1 MGYFYCKHV
10 LGVEPDKMTAE
21 IYSEFLRTLA
31 IAWACFAMG
40 AALWHWR
47 AWATFAG
54 LQHCSKLLLLLSPV
68 LLSAFG
74 YRSTEAVRTAELLA
88 QQPRASSVF
97 DEAPRLVADVDTV
110 TTKRGTIV
118 EFTRFRTD
126 SGRTETSGRVQAAVG
141 RSGRSS
147 APIRQHF
154 AVAGREV
161 AGVVGLPAWQDTA
174 GYGGGWLQKTPAQ

>member
-1 MGYFYCKHV
+1 VGHFHCEHV

-21 IYSEFLRTLA
+21 IYAEFLRTLA

-88 QQPRASSVF
+88 QQPRARSVF
-97 DEAPRLVADVDTV
+97 DEAPRLVAEHKSIQTQGGTRIEYTRTRTERAVAVQAGTRRGGRSDASDRQLGYDTGA
-110 TTKRGTIV
+110 TTGHAAEMPVWGTIS
-118 EFTRFRTD
+118 RFD
-126 SGRTETSGRVQAAVG
+126 G
-141 RSGRSS
+141 
-147 APIRQHF
+147 IR
-154 AVAGREV
+154 
-161 AGVVGLPAWQDTA
+161 
-174 GYGGGWLQKTPAQ
+174 Y

>member
-1 MGYFYCKHV
+1 VGHFHCEHV

-21 IYSEFLRTLA
+21 IYAEFLRTLA

-88 QQPRASSVF
+88 QQPRARSVF
-97 DEAPRLVADVDTV
+97 DEAPRLVAEHKSIQTQGGTRIEYTRTRTERAVAVQAGARRGGRGDASDRQLGDDTGTATRHAAEMPV
-110 TTKRGTIV
+110 WGTIS
-118 EFTRFRTD
+118 RFD
-126 SGRTETSGRVQAAVG
+126 G
-141 RSGRSS
+141 
-147 APIRQHF
+147 IR
-154 AVAGREV
+154 
-161 AGVVGLPAWQDTA
+161 
-174 GYGGGWLQKTPAQ
+174 

>member
-1 MGYFYCKHV
+1 
-10 LGVEPDKMTAE
+10 MTAE
-21 IYSEFLRTLA
+21 IYAEFLRTLA

-88 QQPRASSVF
+88 QQPRARSVF
-97 DEAPRLVADVDTV
+97 DEAPQLVAEFDCV
-110 TTKRGTIV
+110 TTPGGYTI
-118 EFTRFRTD
+118 EFTRTRTRTGAEA
-126 SGRTETSGRVQAAVG
+126 GRRVQAVCG
-141 RSGRSS
+141 RSGVNGASDRQFDFDSGS
-147 APIRQHF
+147 AG
-154 AVAGREV
+154 ASTLEV
-161 AGVVGLPAWQDTA
+161 PEWAAIARHGN
-174 GYGGGWLQKTPAQ
+174 GWAH